1 MYKNTLGLDPGYIG
15 EQIRHLKQ
23 QNRQLYPYVRG
34 DLFPG
39 TCLSKPTKNVRFFL
53 QLYMYLGK

>member
-1 MYKNTLGLDPGYIG
+1 MYKNTLGLDPGYIW
-15 EQIRHLKQ
+15 EQLRHLKQ

-39 TCLSKPTKNVRFFL
+39 TGCLNPQK
-53 QLYMYLGK
+53 M